1 MKRSA
6 QQRKLIDMSVR
17 PYTGNKDAVH
27 AAKRE
32 GTKAFVDYCCFLF
45 GVKNIGIF
53 NDRNMVGT
61 TPPKKSVHATWR
73 ATDLQGTAEQRIK
86 LITFLFDHRDALGI
100 EEIHDYAGTY
110 KVNPLGWG
118 AGYRCDRDA
127 WRVYDKNTIGSK
139 GANWVHVEIAPAM
152 ADDVNAVHAAFKTI
166 FG

>member
-1 MKRSA
+1 
-6 QQRKLIDMSVR
+6 MSVR

-27 AAKRE
+27 SAKRL
-32 GTKAFVDYCCFLF
+32 GTEAFVNYCCFLF

-53 NDRNMVGT
+53 SDRNMVGAN
-61 TPPKKSVHATWR
+61 PPKKSVHATWR
-73 ATDLQGTAEQRIK
+73 ATDLKGTADQRIK

-110 KVNPLGWG
+110 AVNPNGWG

-127 WRVYDKNTIGSK
+127 FKLWDAKNNGGSK
-139 GANWVHVEIAPAM
+139 GADWVHVEIAPAM